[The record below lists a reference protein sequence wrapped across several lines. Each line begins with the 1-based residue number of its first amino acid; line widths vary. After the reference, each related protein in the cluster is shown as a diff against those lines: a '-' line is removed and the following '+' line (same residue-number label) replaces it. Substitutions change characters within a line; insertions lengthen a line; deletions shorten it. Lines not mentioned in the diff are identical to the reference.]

1 MPKNDKIPLNRITY
15 VEEIELDGIKY
26 VRKDTTARMQ
36 RIKQARAGAISSTIA
51 YMRVARSKMCLK
63 DRAILLNEINLLER
77 DLKKLEE

>member
-36 RIKQARAGAISSTIA
+36 RIKQARAGVQPSHEQA
-51 YMRVARSKMCLK
+51 YPADK
-63 DRAILLNEINLLER
+63 AGQH
-77 DLKKLEE
+77 